1 MKGSITLVGMKCYH
15 DWYNQ
20 KNLCYV
26 VRLHDVKNTCNYK
39 DFPLHGTHCDT
50 LTSRRKLFIISTIM
64 LCIDN
69 NVVLIWNFLTENL
82 KFEIC
87 QALIRTFSKHTPNE
101 KRF

>member
-1 MKGSITLVGMKCYH
+1 MKGSITLVGIKCYH
-15 DWYNQ
+15 DCYNQ
-20 KNLCYV
+20 KKLCYV

-39 DFPLHGTHCDT
+39 DFPLHRTHCDT

-69 NVVLIWNFLTENL
+69 NVGLIWNFLIGNL
-82 KFEIC
+82 KFENC
-87 QALIRTFSKHTPNE
+87 QALYELFQNITPNE